1 MADARPTCR
10 VIHSGEA
17 YQGLQGLI
25 YFSGLTDASVRAR
38 AICMTV
44 ATIPGGARAKAHL
57 HRGIETAAYV
67 IAGEIEIWF
76 GERLEQRLIAR
87 DGDYSYVPADMPHVV
102 FNRSDLPCEAVVA
115 HSAANDQEGIVL
127 LPELDALVK

>member
-1 MADARPTCR
+1 MSASAPTCR
-10 VIHSGEA
+10 VIRSVDTFQGR
-17 YQGLQGLI
+17 QGLTYQHGV
-25 YFSGLTDASVRAR
+25 TDVSVGAR

-44 ATIPGGARAKAHL
+44 AKLPGGARAKAHL

-67 IAGEIEIWF
+67 VQGDVEIWF
-76 GERLEQRLIAR
+76 GEKLEHMLEAHT
-87 DGDYSYVPADMPHVV
+87 GDYSYIPADMPHVI

-127 LPELDALVK
+127 LPELDALVR